1 MAADQQARLAVE
13 LDYYGQHS
21 RGWAA
26 QRAGQYVVIKNTGV
40 LGFYPDFETAYR
52 AGAGTYGVE
61 TDFLVKQILEYEPVF
76 IVL

>member
-1 MAADQQARLAVE
+1 MATDHPARLARE
-13 LDYYGQHS
+13 LEYYGQH
-21 RGWAA
+21 A
-26 QRAGQYVVIKNTGV
+26 QEWVVQKAGQYVVIKNTKV

-52 AGAGTYGVE
+52 AGAGTYGLE